1 MNNEEREARINQNP
15 LFTLAPE
22 VRMDANHQ
30 AARAQLVSE
39 LLKCKNFQQKLEAR
53 LRDPER
59 TVLEEDKVEIKASV
73 TDPAKRTTGF
83 DGVAFTE
90 AARDAIRKYD
100 PTRGASFLTFFERL
114 YAQKILQHGNE
125 LLNINE
131 SRVTTKRS
139 KQDAKLLAQISS
151 YRKET
156 GRELT
161 DAVCRKLAEITGT
174 TPERILAVA
183 QTQSSAALDADL
195 NDEDDGLTLGDSI
208 ADTVSAQDETE
219 RKILIEEAAAH
230 LAALDGAS
238 DSDRLFFSSL
248 LATLLRAMSD
258 GKAVLFCRA
267 LAAHEDALW
276 RNVLHRAFLAQQ
288 FGCAP
293 DALTLAEFIRQARRT
308 DVTDA
313 DIAAYGGVSKGA
325 VSQRHTTFR
334 KRYYGILLE
343 LSEAIC

>member
-22 VRMDANHQ
+22 VRMDSNHQ
-30 AARAQLVSE
+30 AARAQLVSD
-39 LLKCKNFQQKLEAR
+39 LLKCKNFQQELEAR
-53 LRDPER
+53 LHNTER
-59 TVLEEDKVEIKASV
+59 NVLEEDQAKIKQSVEDA
-73 TDPAKRTTGF
+73 ANRTKGF

-90 AARDAIRKYD
+90 AVRDAIQKYD
-100 PTRGASFLTFFERL
+100 PTRGAAFLTFFERL
-114 YAQKILQHGNE
+114 YAQKMLQHGNE

-131 SRVTTKRS
+131 GRVITKRS
-139 KQDAKLLAQISS
+139 KQDAKLLAQISKF
-151 YRKET
+151 RKDT
-156 GRELT
+156 GLELT

-195 NDEDDGLTLGDSI
+195 SDEDDGMTLGDNI
-208 ADTVSAQDETE
+208 ADTVNAQDETE
-219 RKILIEEAAAH
+219 RKILIEETAAH

-238 DSDRLFFSSL
+238 DNDRLFFSSL
-248 LATLLRAMSD
+248 LATLLRAMPD

-288 FGCAP
+288 FGCTP

-334 KRYYGILLE
+334 KRYHGILVE